1 MSHFDQ
7 DDLPSNLSDNEHFQQ
22 IVDRTVSR
30 RGFLKSGLG
39 LGAAAFLAGPLAAN
53 AGKHAHQHMDH
64 GRGHGPKKGP
74 RIGFT
79 PIGTS
84 SADTIVVP
92 EGYQAQV
99 FARWGD
105 PLFIDSP
112 AWRPD
117 GTNTGADQARQIGD
131 NHDGMH
137 FFPLRGKSDK
147 EGLLIM
153 NHEYTN
159 YEYLFGAEFMTPW
172 TADKVLKAQNAH
184 GISVLHVRQ
193 HKGKWDIVRNSKYNR
208 RITGNTPMQISGPA
222 AGHSLMRTKADP
234 TGKRVLG
241 TLNNCANGFTPWG
254 TYLTCEENFNGYFG
268 TTSGADT
275 RDENM
280 RRYGISA
287 RGTGYRWEEFDER
300 FDYAKEPNESNRF
313 GWVVE
318 IDPYDPRS
326 TPVKRTALG
335 RIKHE
340 NCAYAFTRDRRVV
353 VYMGDDQANDY
364 IYKFV
369 SDGRFV
375 PGKDAQN
382 RRLLDNGKLYV
393 AKFSDGAAS
402 GDFMGTGEWLLLDK
416 RANATLAAD
425 GRFADQ
431 AEVLIKTRLAAD
443 AVGATKMDRPEWITV
458 HPDTN
463 EVYCTLTNN
472 SSRSVTDD
480 ANPRT
485 QNRFGQIIR
494 WREAGNDAAAMRF
507 EWDLFVVAG
516 NPIAYPDRS
525 DLRSGSAAI
534 TADNTFNSPDGIG
547 FDADG
552 RLWIQTDGS
561 YSNSGVYAGQG
572 NNQMLCAD
580 PVSGEIKRFL
590 VGPSG
595 CEITGL
601 TFTPDGKTMF
611 INVQHPGE
619 ASGHPNSPTPPAG
632 QSMDQFIA
640 ANPLAF
646 SQWPEASGGRPRS
659 ATVIVTKKDGGVIGT

>member
-39 LGAAAFLAGPLAAN
+39 LGAAAFLAAPLVAQ

-64 GRGHGPKKGP
+64 GRGHGPKKAP

-92 EGYQAQV
+92 EGYQAQI

-105 PLFIDSP
+105 PLFADSP

-137 FFPLRGKSDK
+137 FFPLNGKSAK
-147 EGLLIM
+147 EGLLVM

-184 GISVLHVRQ
+184 GASVLHVRQ

-234 TGKRVLG
+234 SGKRVLG

-268 TTSGADT
+268 TTSAADS
-275 RDENM
+275 RDDVM

-300 FDYAKEPNESNRF
+300 FDYVKEPNESNRF
-313 GWVVE
+313 GWIVE
-318 IDPYDPRS
+318 IDPFDPS
-326 TPVKRTALG
+326 SMPVKRTALG
-335 RIKHE
+335 RFKHE
-340 NCAYAFTRDRRVV
+340 NCAYAFTADRRVV
-353 VYMGDDQANDY
+353 VYMGDDQVNDY

-375 PGKDAQN
+375 PGKDAAN
-382 RRLLDNGKLYV
+382 R
-393 AKFSDGAAS
+393 
-402 GDFMGTGEWLLLDK
+402 
-416 RANATLAAD
+416 
-425 GRFADQ
+425 
-431 AEVLIKTRLAAD
+431 EV
-443 AVGATKMDRPEWITV
+443 
-458 HPDTN
+458 
-463 EVYCTLTNN
+463 
-472 SSRSVTDD
+472 
-480 ANPRT
+480 
-485 QNRFGQIIR
+485 QR
-494 WREAGNDAAAMRF
+494 WRCQR
-507 EWDLFVVAG
+507 
-516 NPIAYPDRS
+516 
-525 DLRSGSAAI
+525 
-534 TADNTFNSPDGIG
+534 
-547 FDADG
+547 
-552 RLWIQTDGS
+552 
-561 YSNSGVYAGQG
+561 
-572 NNQMLCAD
+572 
-580 PVSGEIKRFL
+580 
-590 VGPSG
+590 
-595 CEITGL
+595 
-601 TFTPDGKTMF
+601 
-611 INVQHPGE
+611 
-619 ASGHPNSPTPPAG
+619 
-632 QSMDQFIA
+632 
-640 ANPLAF
+640 
-646 SQWPEASGGRPRS
+646 
-659 ATVIVTKKDGGVIGT
+659 